1 MDYCITVEVFREGI
15 SFLPLPKL
23 QNLCYRVSMYSA
35 DLSAKTNKNALQK
48 IILFYKFVPI
58 ADPETV
64 MHWQRHLCERLN
76 LRGRILISVHGI
88 NGTLG
93 GGIED
98 LKAYK
103 KEMNKHHLMKK
114 ITYKWSEGGR
124 EDFPKLKVKV
134 KSEIVAFGAPD
145 EIIVG
150 ESGIEN
156 GGKHLR
162 PEQVNQLVVER
173 GDEVIFYDGRNA
185 YEGKIGKFKNAIVP
199 PIDTSKEFINDI
211 ENGEI
216 SKFKDKPIVTYCT
229 GGIRCEILSA
239 MMKNRGYTE
248 VYQIDGGIAK
258 YGEKYG
264 SKALWEGNM
273 FVFDG
278 RMRMAF
284 DEETQDIGECEICQ
298 SKTSNVLNSGNIRR
312 HLHVVCEDC
321 VAAGKH
327 VELV

>member
-1 MDYCITVEVFREGI
+1 MKT
-15 SFLPLPKL
+15 
-23 QNLCYRVSMYSA
+23 N
-35 DLSAKTNKNALQK
+35 DLSNNNNKNALEK
-48 IILFYKFVPI
+48 IILFYKFVPVP
-58 ADPETV
+58 DPETL

-76 LRGRILISVHGI
+76 IRGRILISKHGI

-98 LKAYK
+98 LKAYI

-114 ITYKWSEGGR
+114 ITYKWSDGGR
-124 EDFPKLKVKV
+124 DDFPKLKVKV
-134 KSEIVAFGAPD
+134 KDEIVAFGSPD
-145 EIIVG
+145 EIIVD
-150 ESGIEN
+150 ETGITN
-156 GGKHLR
+156 GGKHLK
-162 PEQVNQLVVER
+162 PEEVNQLVAER
-173 GDEVIFYDGRNA
+173 GDEVIFYDGRNM
-185 YEGKIGKFKNAIVP
+185 YEAKIGKFKNAVVP
-199 PIDTSKEFINDI
+199 PISTSKEFINDI

-216 SKFKDKPIVTYCT
+216 SKYKDKPIVSYCT

-239 MMKNRGYTE
+239 MMKNRGYKE
-248 VYQIDGGIAK
+248 IYQIDGGIAK

-284 DEETQDIGECEICQ
+284 DEETQDIGECEICNN
-298 SKTSNVLNSGNIRR
+298 KTSNVLNSGNVRR

-321 VAAGKH
+321 VAANKH

>member
-1 MDYCITVEVFREGI
+1 MK
-15 SFLPLPKL
+15 P
-23 QNLCYRVSMYSA
+23 A
-35 DLSAKTNKNALQK
+35 DLAKTGGKNSLEK

-64 MHWQRHLCERLN
+64 MYWQRHLCERLN

-98 LKAYK
+98 LKEYV
-103 KEMNKHHLMKK
+103 KEMNRHHLMKK
-114 ITYKWSEGGR
+114 ITYKWSDGNR

-134 KSEIVAFGAPD
+134 KSEIVAFGSPD
-145 EIIVG
+145 EITVD
-150 ESGIEN
+150 EN
-156 GGKHLR
+156 GVTNGGVHLK
-162 PEQVNQLVVER
+162 PEQVNELVEKY
-173 GDEVIFYDGRNA
+173 GDDVIFYDGRNE
-185 YEGKIGKFKNAIVP
+185 YEAKIGKFKNAIIP
-199 PIDTSKEFINDI
+199 PIKTSKEFINDI

-216 SKFKDKPIVTYCT
+216 SNHKDKPIVTYCT

-239 MMKNRGYTE
+239 MMKNRGYKN
-248 VYQIDGGIAK
+248 VYQVDGGIAK
-258 YGEKYG
+258 YGKKYG
-264 SKALWEGNM
+264 SKGLWEGNM

-284 DEETQDIGECEICQ
+284 DDETQEIGACEICNA
-298 SKTSNVLNSGNIRR
+298 KTSNVVNQGDVRR
-312 HLHVVCEDC
+312 HLTVICTDC

-327 VELV
+327 LKTA